1 MMKED
6 KQSLP
11 EWEGQL
17 NALVDG
23 ELDAAGI
30 EQLKMAARGDPEF
43 SRAVFDAEQLRRE
56 LAALQ
61 IESAPVSLQ
70 EKLWRI
76 PGDQKREQRRRYFK
90 PVWLAAA
97 AASVIAAL
105 LLDLPGEPTAEAR
118 EIARGKQDLA
128 LALAYLD
135 RATLRASSQ
144 IALTLDDQMTLPVA
158 RNVASVLDEQ
168 LDLNK
173 E

>member
-1 MMKED
+1 MTKED
-6 KQSLP
+6 EQAPP
-11 EWEGQL
+11 EWEAQL

-23 ELDAAGI
+23 ELDAADI
-30 EQLKMAARGDPEF
+30 EQLKMAADGDPELA
-43 SRAVFDAEQLRRE
+43 RAVAEAIQLRRE

-61 IESAPVSLQ
+61 IEAAPLSLQ
-70 EKLWRI
+70 RKLRRI
-76 PGDQKREQRRRYFK
+76 PKDQQRNERQGYFK

-97 AASVIAAL
+97 AATVLAAL
-105 LLDLPGEPTAEAR
+105 LLERPGEQSAEAQA
-118 EIARGKQDLA
+118 IARGRQDLA